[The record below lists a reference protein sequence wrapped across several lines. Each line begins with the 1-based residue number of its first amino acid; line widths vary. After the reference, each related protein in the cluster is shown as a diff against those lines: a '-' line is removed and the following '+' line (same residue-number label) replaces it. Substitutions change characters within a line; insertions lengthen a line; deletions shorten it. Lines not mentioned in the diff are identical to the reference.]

1 MYIFNTD
8 KCINRTYLRQFHNRL
23 DSHIEEWLGFKTS
36 VHTGITKAQG
46 GNKEIKELK
55 ALSEQLKKNRDIID
69 KDSDLIVAEQKQIL
83 DEQWKQYQDLTR
95 STWNQLT
102 PIRNR
107 IKDSIW
113 ELKKGDATAEKQLR
127 KDLDFWGNLANGLLY
142 ALSSLLNGLF
152 LISRKKYIE
161 KQLNELQVL
170 YDDIESVRRI
180 FSNQQ
185 HSVKKNLMSKDLDKI
200 ETTLNR
206 LEATSIATH
215 ELIKVV
221 LWRRPEIQ
229 NDKNVIK
236 DCAR

>member
-1 MYIFNTD
+1 MLF
-8 KCINRTYLRQFHNRL
+8 R
-23 DSHIEEWLGFKTS
+23 S
-36 VHTGITKAQG
+36 QG

-55 ALSEQLKKNRDIID
+55 AISEQLKKNRNIID

-83 DEQWKQYQDLTR
+83 DNQWKQYQDLTR
-95 STWNQLT
+95 TTWNQLT

-215 ELIKVV
+215 ELIKEV

-229 NDKNVIK
+229 NDKKVIK
-236 DCAR
+236 DIAR